1 MDVANDNPNT
11 ASVDP
16 NSNIKKMQ
24 LPVRVVMNNKTFTV
38 FGGEDYTTLI
48 VSYNLITTS
57 FGRSLAHK
65 SCFVLKDNDRTSE
78 LCPFGFDSGD
88 KEVEEWDYH
97 FNLFKHQCHSEKER
111 VESEMERDIEEKL
124 KDKMRGA
131 RQSLL
136 EEQQKSIQKRA
147 MDQDQTEMKNIIKST
162 NDVAVQAISKELNL
176 EALIQQE
183 ETENKKPGVVVIDH
197 MMVLSDKIDTTQE
210 PHFDVSLDINSGRGK
225 IKTIRTKEMCRLMKV
240 VAERLNCFLIVQNQ
254 STIERAGHG
263 DQPMGINAAYG
274 SADFAWFSDYIITV
288 WQPLKRVQS
297 ETPITASGWQ
307 YSKIRE
313 VGLNDLTR
321 TYTRHGLYY
330 DLATGDFRKFTEIEM
345 EEFQKF
351 CERADVLRNAD
362 EKKKGIKYEQSP
374 VKSREAF
381 AKLKMIDG
389 GKGNPDG
396 NV

>member
-1 MDVANDNPNT
+1 
-11 ASVDP
+11 
-16 NSNIKKMQ
+16 
-24 LPVRVVMNNKTFTV
+24 
-38 FGGEDYTTLI
+38 
-48 VSYNLITTS
+48 
-57 FGRSLAHK
+57 
-65 SCFVLKDNDRTSE
+65 
-78 LCPFGFDSGD
+78 
-88 KEVEEWDYH
+88 
-97 FNLFKHQCHSEKER
+97 
-111 VESEMERDIEEKL
+111 
-124 KDKMRGA
+124 
-131 RQSLL
+131 
-136 EEQQKSIQKRA
+136 
-147 MDQDQTEMKNIIKST
+147 
-162 NDVAVQAISKELNL
+162 
-176 EALIQQE
+176 
-183 ETENKKPGVVVIDH
+183 
-197 MMVLSDKIDTTQE
+197 
-210 PHFDVSLDINSGRGK
+210 
-225 IKTIRTKEMCRLMKV
+225 MKV